1 MKTNPKALLPAFIL
15 DSVLDS
21 LGGDRPLPL
30 TKRHRNDLATL
41 VIVARELVEV
51 LQRVLATGQNE
62 HEGPAGYGVLVAR
75 VQTEWR
81 RIDEARSDLIA
92 HKLLHAHVHLA
103 GLQNLQQR
111 QLLELVEP
119 VGRRIESHKM
129 LDTIIKGTRII
140 AFASFQN
147 SLQRCIFAD
156 HKSAI

>member
-1 MKTNPKALLPAFIL
+1 MVYFFHIYFFYHYQFVYLYFSVFQLVSSNCFSLFTYYAFLPAFIL

-62 HEGPAGYGVLVAR
+62 HEGPAGHRVPVAR

-103 GLQNLQQR
+103 GLQNLQQC

-119 VGRRIESHKM
+119 YG
-129 LDTIIKGTRII
+129 
-140 AFASFQN
+140 
-147 SLQRCIFAD
+147 
-156 HKSAI
+156 